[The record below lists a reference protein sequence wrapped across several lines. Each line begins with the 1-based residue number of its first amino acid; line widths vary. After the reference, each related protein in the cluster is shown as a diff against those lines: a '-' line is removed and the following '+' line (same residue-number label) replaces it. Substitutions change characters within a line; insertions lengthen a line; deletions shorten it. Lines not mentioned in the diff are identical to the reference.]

1 MITVLRGFISP
12 IILGFFITATLVA
25 CSNIIDYR
33 VKSSQQLIENCRV
46 VQHNLGK
53 TCIPQHP
60 QRIVALTED
69 DFANSLALG
78 IKPIATAFEADYT
91 PPHLQDKVEGVESVG
106 KVATPSLEKIL
117 RLKPDLI
124 LSNDLHSRSIYNQLS
139 YIAPTV
145 VLDLPSNQIP
155 HPSPKKL
162 LEELAYI
169 LGKED
174 VGQKL
179 INEYEQRIKKLQQ
192 ALGAHRHN
200 MNVSIASDT
209 SQFSPWI
216 NGEKHTSSIVLSDV
230 GLQRPPSQRGDFFY
244 IYNISQENISIIDG
258 DVLFFVAW
266 GTKEDL
272 EAVEKLKQK
281 PLWQKLN
288 AVQRNRVYL
297 VSEHWHHANIFAI
310 NLILD
315 DLEKY
320 LLNTP

>member
-1 MITVLRGFISP
+1 MITTLRSLISL
-12 IILGFFITATLVA
+12 ITLGIFTAIAA
-25 CSNIIDYR
+25 CGNTTDSQFE
-33 VKSSQQLIENCRV
+33 SSQQQVKNCRV

-53 TCIPQHP
+53 TCIPYQP
-60 QRIVALTED
+60 QRIVTLTED

-78 IKPIATAFEADYT
+78 IKPIATAFEADYV
-91 PPHLQDKVEGVESVG
+91 PPHLKNKVAGVESIG

-124 LSNDLHSRSIYNQLS
+124 LSNDVYSRSVYKQLS

-155 HPSPKKL
+155 HPSPEKL
-162 LEELAYI
+162 LEELASI
-169 LGKED
+169 LGRED
-174 VGQKL
+174 IGQKL
-179 INEYEQRIKKLQQ
+179 INDYGLRIKNLQE
-192 ALGAHRHN
+192 ALGNRRHT
-200 MNVSIASDT
+200 MNVSIASGT

-216 NGEKHTSSIVLSDV
+216 NGESHTSGKVLSAI

-244 IYNISQENISIIDG
+244 IYNISQENMSMIDG

-266 GTKEDL
+266 GNEEDL
-272 EAVEKLKQK
+272 EAVGKLKQK
-281 PLWQKLN
+281 PLWKKLN
-288 AVQRNRVYL
+288 AVQRNQVYF
-297 VSEHWHHANIFAI
+297 VGEYWHHANIFAI

-320 LLNTP
+320 LLNVP